1 MCRQSLVQR
10 TALVISLLSLILVS
24 FPSFPSTNG
33 PDKQIVNRTLKT
45 DLVAPMVGKGMRS
58 QPSLSRAEKKVPVG
72 CDRAFGSVSS
82 PGLSNVF
89 GRCLV

>member
-1 MCRQSLVQR
+1 MRRQSLVQR

-45 DLVAPMVGKGMRS
+45 DRVAPMVGKGMRS
-58 QPSLSRAEKKVPVG
+58 LPSLSRAEKKVPVG

>member
-1 MCRQSLVQR
+1 MRRQSLVQR

-45 DLVAPMVGKGMRS
+45 DRVAPMVGKGMRS